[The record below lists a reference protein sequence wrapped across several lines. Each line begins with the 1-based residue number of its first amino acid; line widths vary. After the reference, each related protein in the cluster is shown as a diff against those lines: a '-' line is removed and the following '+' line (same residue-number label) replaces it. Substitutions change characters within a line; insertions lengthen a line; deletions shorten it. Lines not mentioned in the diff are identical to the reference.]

1 MATHI
6 PRGFKEIA
14 GFMHAAHD
22 DIVDALH
29 RHGIAF
35 PDYPTF
41 DQPGNPRGVAAAMA
55 HPMQGILKY
64 HGLADWE
71 WRTAFLPSI
80 SVTNDAAYSMTLVE
94 FDPDLNED
102 VVAIGGQRATGR
114 DLERVKQSLNA
125 VRNLA
130 EMNSHARVTSKNVIA
145 GGTLRAGKG
154 LGTSASGSAALA
166 MAAIAAA
173 FGEAAV
179 QNWRFVSAMSRLL
192 AGSGC
197 RAATGGVSL
206 WMSYPGIAHEDSF
219 ALRLDTQG
227 QLDDVR
233 LITVPIDSRI
243 GLKTEAAHADA
254 PNSPLFKCWMR
265 NRRDEA
271 LRCIEA
277 VMRGDWLTVAQMAE
291 ADSITLHAVTMTGG
305 GERKL
310 FAWEPENITLF
321 RACDDLR
328 AQGVPVY
335 FSTDTGPTMV
345 LLTDKQHVAR
355 VAERVRELGFD
366 AVVGNIAP
374 GAQLVSVE
382 RVKEE
387 LGLPT

>member
-1 MATHI
+1 MTTNI

-14 GFMHAAHD
+14 GFMHAAND
-22 DIVDALH
+22 DLLDALY
-29 RHGIAF
+29 RHGITF
-35 PDYPTF
+35 PDYPTL
-41 DQPGNPRGVAAAMA
+41 DRVGNPRGVAAARA

-71 WRTAFLPSI
+71 WRTAYLPSI
-80 SVTNDAAYSMTLVE
+80 SVTNDAAYSITLVE
-94 FDPDLNED
+94 FDPDLED
-102 VVAIGGQRATGR
+102 DEAHIGGRRVVGR

-130 EMNSHARVTSKNVIA
+130 RIGSHARVSSRNVIA
-145 GGTLRAGKG
+145 GDKAGKG

-173 FGEAAV
+173 LGEEAV
-179 QNWRFVSAMSRLL
+179 ANWRFVSAMSRLL

-206 WMSYPGIAHEDSF
+206 WMSYPGIRHEDSF
-219 ALRLDTQG
+219 AVRLDTRD
-227 QLDDVR
+227 QLGDMR

-243 GLKTEAAHADA
+243 GLKTESAHADA
-254 PNSPLFKCWMR
+254 PDSSLFKCWMR

-271 LRCIEA
+271 LRGIDA
-277 VMRGDWLTVAQMAE
+277 VMAGDWLTVAQMAE
-291 ADSITLHAVTMTGG
+291 RDSITLHGVTMTGG
-305 GERKL
+305 NEHKL
-310 FAWEPENITLF
+310 FAWEPENIVLF

-328 AQGVPVY
+328 AEGVPVY

-345 LLTDKQHVAR
+345 LLLHKRDVAK

-366 AVVGNIAP
+366 AIEGDIAP
-374 GAQLVSVE
+374 GAQLVDVE
-382 RVKEE
+382 VAGAEI
-387 LGLPT
+387 GSS

>member
-1 MATHI
+1 MTTTI

-14 GFMHAAHD
+14 GFMHAAND
-22 DIVDALH
+22 DILDALE
-29 RHGIAF
+29 RHGLAI

-41 DQPGNPRGVAAAMA
+41 DQPGNPRGVAAARA
-55 HPMQGILKY
+55 YPMQGILKY

-80 SVTNDAAYSMTLVE
+80 SVTNDAAHSITLVE
-94 FDPDLNED
+94 FDPDLKDDEA
-102 VVAIGGQRATGR
+102 VIGGRRAAGR

-130 EMNSHARVTSKNVIA
+130 RIRSHARVRSNNVIA
-145 GGTLRAGKG
+145 GGKTGKG

-173 FGEAAV
+173 LGTEITT
-179 QNWRFVSAMSRLL
+179 NWRFVSAMSRLL

-206 WMSYPGIAHEDSF
+206 WLSYPGIRHEDSF
-219 ALRLDTQG
+219 AVRLDARG
-227 QLDDVR
+227 QLADMR
-233 LITVPIDSRI
+233 LVTVPIDSRI
-243 GLKTEAAHADA
+243 GLKTESAHVDA

-271 LRCIEA
+271 LRCIDA
-277 VMRGDWLTVAQMAE
+277 VMAGDWLAVAQMAE
-291 ADSITLHAVTMTGG
+291 IDSIALHGVTMTGG
-305 GERKL
+305 NEHKL
-310 FAWEPENITLF
+310 FAWEPENIVLF

-328 AQGVPVY
+328 AEGVPVY

-345 LLTDKQHVAR
+345 LLTHKRDVAR
-355 VAERVRELGFD
+355 VSARMRELGFD
-366 AVVGNIAP
+366 AIEGDIAP
-374 GAQLVSVE
+374 GAQLVDVDAA
-382 RVKEE
+382 RLE
-387 LGLPT
+387 LGPQ